1 MPGRPALLRRST
13 PVAGPGSLALLLP
26 LVLAAALATAVP
38 AVSTARPAAAATTA
52 TGAVTGAKVIAET
65 DVAPRTIDL
74 TVQSPAMGAQEKVR
88 LLLPPGWSRTA
99 DRRWPTLWLLH
110 GGVDDYTAWTR
121 DTDVA
126 ELTAHSPVIVVMPE
140 GGRCGNYSDWW
151 NYGNGGSPEWETFHM
166 KELRTILENG
176 YRANGHRVV
185 AGNSMGGLGAMLYA
199 ARFPGMFAAAAAFSG
214 YVDTLYGYKPGDDSI
229 GWGPSFSCPG
239 TDWRRVWGEPDAQA
253 AIWHAH
259 NPTDLAG
266 RLAGV
271 RLYVASGDGK
281 AGSLGG
287 LPFTDPV
294 EAAANDVSHAFAD
307 RLDALGIPV
316 ATRFFDGQH
325 SWPYWQRDLH
335 DAYPMLMRALGVS

>member
-1 MPGRPALLRRST
+1 MLRRST
-13 PVAGPGSLALLLP
+13 PVAGPGILALLLP
-26 LVLAAALATAVP
+26 PVLAAALAAAVAAP
-38 AVSTARPAAAATTA
+38 ARPAAAASA
-52 TGAVTGAKVIAET
+52 NAAATGAKVVAET
-65 DVAPRTIDL
+65 AVAPRTLDL
-74 TVQSPAMGAQEKVR
+74 TVQSPAMGGQEKVR
-88 LLLPPGWSRTA
+88 LLVPSGWSKDARRT
-99 DRRWPTLWLLH
+99 WPTLWLLH

-121 DTDVA
+121 GTDVA
-126 ELTAHSPVIVVMPE
+126 DLTAPSPVIVVMPE
-140 GGRCGNYSDWW
+140 GGSCGNYSDWW
-151 NYGNGGSPEWETFHM
+151 NYGNGGPPEWETFHM
-166 KELRTILENG
+166 KELRTILQED
-176 YRANGHRVV
+176 YRANGRSAI

-199 ARFPGMFAAAAAFSG
+199 ARFPGAFQAAAAFSG

-239 TDWRRVWGEPDAQA
+239 TDWRRVWGAPDAQA

-271 RLYVASGDGK
+271 RLYVASGNGT

-294 EAAANDVSHAFAD
+294 EAAADKVSHAFVD

-316 ATRFFDGQH
+316 TTSFFDGQH

-335 DAYPMLMRALGVS
+335 DAYPMLMRALGIT

>member
-1 MPGRPALLRRST
+1 MLRRPT
-13 PVAGPGSLALLLP
+13 PGAGPGFLALLLP
-26 LVLAAALATAVP
+26 LVLAAALVSAVP
-38 AVSTARPAAAATTA
+38 ALGGTAAAAAT
-52 TGAVTGAKVIAET
+52 GAKVVAET
-65 DVAPRTIDL
+65 TVAPRTLDL
-74 TVQSPAMGAQEKVR
+74 TVRSPAMDGQEKVR
-88 LLLPPGWSRTA
+88 LLVPSGWSKDA
-99 DRRWPTLWLLH
+99 DRTWPTLWLLH

-121 DTDVA
+121 GTDVA
-126 ELTAHSPVIVVMPE
+126 ALTADTPVIVVMPE
-140 GGRCGNYSDWW
+140 GGSCGNYSDWW

-176 YRANGHRVV
+176 YRANSRRVV

-199 ARFPGMFAAAAAFSG
+199 ARFPGMFRAAAAFSG
-214 YVDTLYGYKPGDDSI
+214 YVDTMYGYEPGDDSI

-259 NPTDLAG
+259 NPTDIAG

-271 RLYVASGDGK
+271 KLYVACGNGT

-316 ATRFFDGQH
+316 TTRFFDGQH

-335 DAYPMLMRALGVS
+335 DAYPMLMSALGLS

>member
-1 MPGRPALLRRST
+1 MLRRST
-13 PVAGPGSLALLLP
+13 PVAGPGSLALLLS
-26 LVLAAALATAVP
+26 LVLAAALAVAVP
-38 AVSTARPAAAATTA
+38 AARPAAATGA
-52 TGAVTGAKVIAET
+52 TGSVTGAKVIAET
-65 DVAPRTIDL
+65 TVAPRTIDL
-74 TVQSPAMGAQEKVR
+74 TVQSPAMDAQEKVR
-88 LLLPPGWSRTA
+88 LLVPPGWSKNAGRT
-99 DRRWPTLWLLH
+99 WPALWLLH

-121 DTDVA
+121 GTDVA
-126 ELTAHSPVIVVMPE
+126 ALTADSPVIVVMPE
-140 GGRCGNYSDWW
+140 GGSCGNYSDWW

-176 YRANGHRVV
+176 YRANGRRVI

-214 YVDTLYGYKPGDDSI
+214 YVDTLYGYTPGDDSI

-239 TDWRRVWGEPDAQA
+239 TDWRRVWGAPDAPA

-271 RLYVASGDGK
+271 RLYVASGNGT

-294 EAAANDVSHAFAD
+294 EAAANDVSHAFVD

-316 ATRFFDGQH
+316 TARFFDGQH

>member
-1 MPGRPALLRRST
+1 MLRRPT
-13 PVAGPGSLALLLP
+13 PGAGPGFLALLLP
-26 LVLAAALATAVP
+26 LILAAALVPGAPALAGTAS
-38 AVSTARPAAAATTA
+38 AGTAAATA
-52 TGAVTGAKVIAET
+52 TGAKVVAET
-65 DVAPRTIDL
+65 TVAPRTIDL
-74 TVQSPAMGAQEKVR
+74 TVQSPAMGDREKVR
-88 LLLPPGWSRTA
+88 LLVPSGWSKSA
-99 DRRWPTLWLLH
+99 ERRWPTLWLLH

-121 DTDVA
+121 GTDVA
-126 ELTAHSPVIVVMPE
+126 SLTAGTPVIVVMPE
-140 GGRCGNYSDWW
+140 GGSCGNYSDWW
-151 NYGNGGSPEWETFHM
+151 NYGDGGSPEWETFHM
-166 KELRTILENG
+166 KELRAILENG
-176 YRANGHRVV
+176 YRANSRRVV

-199 ARFPGMFAAAAAFSG
+199 ARFPGMFQAAAAFSG
-214 YVDTLYGYKPGDDSI
+214 YVDTMYGYKPGDDSI

-271 RLYVASGDGK
+271 KLYVACGNGK

-287 LPFTDPV
+287 LPITDPV
-294 EAAANDVSHAFAD
+294 ETAANDVSHAFAD

-316 ATRFFDGQH
+316 TTRFFDGQH

-335 DAYPMLMRALGVS
+335 DAYPMLMRALGIA